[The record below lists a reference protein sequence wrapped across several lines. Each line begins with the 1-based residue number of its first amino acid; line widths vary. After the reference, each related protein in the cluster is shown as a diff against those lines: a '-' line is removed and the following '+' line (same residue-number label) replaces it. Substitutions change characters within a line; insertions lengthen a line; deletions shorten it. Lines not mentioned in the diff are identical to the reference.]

1 MLAGVEW
8 GDKWM
13 DKPVKVSYI
22 VIRKKFCP
30 KIEAAYDVGFAGFS
44 ERGCVCDGS
53 CSATS
58 TEVF

>member
-13 DKPVKVSYI
+13 DKPVKVSY
-22 VIRKKFCP
+22 VMRKKFCP

-44 ERGCVCDGS
+44 EGEARCGGS
-53 CSATS
+53 CSVTS